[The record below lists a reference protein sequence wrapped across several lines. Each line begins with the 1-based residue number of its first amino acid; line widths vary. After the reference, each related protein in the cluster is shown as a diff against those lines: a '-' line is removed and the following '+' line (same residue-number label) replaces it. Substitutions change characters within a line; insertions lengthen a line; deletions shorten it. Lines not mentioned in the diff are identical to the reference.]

1 MSAEFKEIKDIA
13 NESMAKTIES
23 LKKEL
28 AGLRTGRASVG
39 LLEHVQVEIY
49 GAMMPLNQV
58 ASLTVP
64 EARMISVQVWDNSAI
79 KGVEKA
85 IRESGLG
92 LNPAVD
98 GSLIRIPLPP
108 LTEERRL
115 ELIKV
120 AGKYTES
127 SRISARNVRREALDA
142 IKKLEK
148 ESSVSEDD
156 IERFE
161 KEIQTLTDDS
171 IKELDELLKQKEADI
186 KQV

>member
-1 MSAEFKEIKDIA
+1 MSAEFKTIKD
-13 NESMAKTIES
+13 NTVNGMAKAVEN
-23 LKKEL
+23 LRKEL

-39 LLEHVQVEIY
+39 LLENVHVDMY

-58 ASLTVP
+58 ASLSVP

-79 KGVEKA
+79 KNVEKA
-85 IRESGLG
+85 IRDSGLG

-108 LTEERRL
+108 LSEERRL
-115 ELIKV
+115 ELIKI
-120 AGKYTES
+120 AGKYTENY
-127 SRISARNVRREALDA
+127 RISVRNVRREALDEL
-142 IKKLEK
+142 KKLEK
-148 ESSVSEDD
+148 TVSEDE

-161 KEIQTLTDDS
+161 KEIQTLTDES
-171 IKELDELLKQKEADI
+171 IKELDELLKQKEVDI